1 MERPS
6 IGVTVGSSMGR
17 GGVLRFAVNRSYVQA
32 LRGAGADIALL
43 PSGSLL
49 SEEMLRR
56 FHGFVL
62 PGGSDVHPHH
72 YGEEPGPEL
81 GGVDEELDELELALA
96 LWAAERGRPLL
107 GLCRGHQVVN
117 VALGGTLYQDIL
129 TDGVSRHQH
138 YVPAELGRNH
148 LDHWIDVDPDSR
160 LRRVVGA
167 TSLQVNSFHHQA
179 VKRVA
184 SGLRVS
190 ATSRDDG
197 IVEGLES
204 ADGRILTVQC
214 HPEELAL
221 KWSRALFRAFV
232 DAAASDSPI
241 GNQPA
246 PEGGSGAAAIRREPV
261 AGE

>member
-1 MERPS
+1 M
-6 IGVTVGSSMGR
+6 VR
-17 GGVLRFAVNRSYVQA
+17 GGIFRYAINRSYVLA

-43 PSGSLL
+43 PSGSLPTG
-49 SEEMLRR
+49 ETLRR
-56 FHGFVL
+56 LHGFVL
-62 PGGSDVHPHH
+62 PGGSDVHPSR
-72 YGEEPGPEL
+72 YGEDPGPEL
-81 GGVDEELDELELALA
+81 GGVDEELDELELSLA
-96 LWAAERGRPLL
+96 VWAAERGRPLL

-129 TDGVSRHQH
+129 TDGVSNHQH

-148 LDHWIDVDPDSR
+148 LDHWIDVDPESR

-190 ATSRDDG
+190 ATSREDG
-197 IVEGLES
+197 IVEGMES

-214 HPEELAL
+214 HPEELAQ

-232 DAAASDSPI
+232 EAAAGDSPI

-246 PEGGSGAAAIRREPV
+246 PDGGSGTAAVRREPV